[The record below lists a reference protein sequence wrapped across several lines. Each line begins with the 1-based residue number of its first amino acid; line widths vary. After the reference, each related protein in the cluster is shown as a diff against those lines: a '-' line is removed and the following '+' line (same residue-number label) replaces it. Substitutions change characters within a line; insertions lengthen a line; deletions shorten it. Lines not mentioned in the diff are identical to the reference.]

1 MKITVISGS
10 PHKKGTSAFLVDNF
24 IEGATE
30 AGHEIFRFDAA
41 FKNISGCVG
50 CGCCE
55 MGFSNKTC
63 IKKDDMQELYPQ
75 ILASDLV
82 VFATPIY
89 YFSFSAQLKTVIDRF
104 YAVNNKLMEQNKRA
118 ILLATAWNP
127 NEDIMNHAKA
137 QYLEILKYLGWQNE
151 AMIFA
156 CGCGTREQII
166 NTQYPQFAKTLGQQ
180 LK

>member
-10 PHKKGTSAFLVDNF
+10 PHKKGTSSLLVDNF

-55 MGFSNKTC
+55 MGCSDKTC
-63 IKKDDMQELYPQ
+63 VKKDDMQELYPE

-82 VFATPIY
+82 VFATPVY
-89 YFSFSAQLKTVIDRF
+89 YFGFSSQLKTVIDRF
-104 YAVNNKLMEQNKRA
+104 YAINNKLMAQNKRA
-118 ILLATAWNP
+118 ILIATAWNP
-127 NEDIMNHAKA
+127 SEDVMQHTKA
-137 QYLEILKYLGWQNE
+137 QYLEIVRYLGWQNE
-151 AMIFA
+151 DMILA
-156 CGCGTREQII
+156 CGCGTREQTIG
-166 NTQYPQFAKTLGQQ
+166 TQFPQMAKTLGKQ